1 MNVSTEDAD
10 NHHQP
15 MEAQMSD
22 NYDYTEWTAP
32 LAVADYAGDF
42 VLPEPGM
49 YTFRLVEKGEDKPM
63 DPKYDKTGEKRRA
76 QFYFEIVDDEDYKDV
91 RVMQFFTISFNEK
104 AALTPFIEAGVGRK
118 LEGTDRIGWRPNPND
133 PSVIGIENIEFRAM
147 LTHDKKDDG
156 RVFPKLSSP
165 IPAKKGRA
173 KKATVAEDEA
183 PF

>member
-1 MNVSTEDAD
+1 MSVATE
-10 NHHQP
+10 
-15 MEAQMSD
+15 
-22 NYDYTEWTAP
+22 NYDFTAWSAP
-32 LAVADYAGDF
+32 LPVSEYGGDF

-104 AALTPFIEAGVGRK
+104 AALTPFIEAGIGRK
-118 LEGTDRIGWRPNPND
+118 LKGSDRVGWRANPND
-133 PSVIGIENIEFRAM
+133 PDSVGIENIEFRAM
-147 LTHDKKDDG
+147 LTHDTKDDG
-156 RVFPKLSSP
+156 RTFPKLSSP
-165 IPAKKGRA
+165 IPVKAS
-173 KKATVAEDEA
+173 KKAKSEDV